1 MYSLKQE
8 LKLNNKER
16 SLLDGCASL
25 ARLVYNLRLSI
36 LTQSWQFEEIKA
48 SDSQQLA
55 DIQKIFTNQVKIKP
69 EYAWIKG
76 YPLAIY
82 PSALNNLGK
91 AIQGWRLGKSGLTR
105 FKFKKKGDSFTSKN
119 KSGVYPAKGE
129 AMMPF
134 TNRQVRLK
142 RKQST
147 IPGLEKFRL
156 KQPIAFVSY
165 SKTFTISRAAD
176 KGLVSW
182 NLPVDDKNLH
192 RVHQVQTVGVDLGV
206 KCFATLS
213 DGLFTIAPQILKISK
228 IKSIKNRWY
237 NRNQKSG
244 NRTQTIRASNNGWK
258 YYQKLP
264 IKPADIANLRRIL
277 GQKKITTDIISRK
290 YYQIRI
296 EDLNISGTIA
306 NQKLAID
313 LESLGIDEFRRIL
326 TYKVAFWG
334 TKVELVDRWSP
345 SSKTCSC
352 CGNIQQMPLK
362 EPVYSCDRCGV
373 SLNCNLNAA
382 IILENARQSI
392 VPEAS
397 AQLRP
402 ANNKMPSSLVEA
414 GSKRQFKPNA

>member
-55 DIQKIFTNQVKIKP
+55 DIQKVFTNQVKIKP

>member
-55 DIQKIFTNQVKIKP
+55 DIQKVFTNQVKIKP

-82 PSALNNLGK
+82 PSALKNLGK

-228 IKSIKNRWY
+228 IKPIKNRWY

>member
-1 MYSLKQE
+1 MYSLKRE

-55 DIQKIFTNQVKIKP
+55 ELQKVFTNQVKIKP
-69 EYAWIKG
+69 EYAWTKG

-82 PSALNNLGK
+82 SSALKNLGK
-91 AIQGWRLGKSGLTR
+91 AIQGWRLGKSGLNR
-105 FKFKKKGDSFTSKN
+105 FKCQKKGDSFTSKK

-142 RKQST
+142 GKQST
-147 IPGLEKFRL
+147 IPGWEKLRL
-156 KQPIAFVSY
+156 KQPI
-165 SKTFTISRAAD
+165 
-176 KGLVSW
+176 
-182 NLPVDDKNLH
+182 DDKKLH

-213 DGLFTIAPQILKISK
+213 DGSFMIAPQILKIPK
-228 IKSIKNRWY
+228 IKLSKDRWY

-244 NRTQTIRASNNGWK
+244 NRTQAIRASNNGWK
-258 YYQKLP
+258 YYQKVP
-264 IKPADIANLRRIL
+264 IKHADIANLRRNFE
-277 GQKKITTDIISRK
+277 QKKITTDISRK

-296 EDLNISGTIA
+296 EGLNISGTIA
-306 NQKLAID
+306 NQKLALD

-345 SSKTCSC
+345 LSKTCYC

-402 ANNKMPSSLVEA
+402 ADNKMPSSLLEA

>member
-55 DIQKIFTNQVKIKP
+55 DIQKVFTNQVKIKP

-82 PSALNNLGK
+82 PSALKNLGK

-228 IKSIKNRWY
+228 IKPIKNRWY

-362 EPVYSCDRCGV
+362 EPVYSCDRCGG

>member
-1 MYSLKQE
+1 MIVS
-8 LKLNNKER
+8 
-16 SLLDGCASL
+16 
-25 ARLVYNLRLSI
+25 
-36 LTQSWQFEEIKA
+36 
-48 SDSQQLA
+48 
-55 DIQKIFTNQVKIKP
+55 
-69 EYAWIKG
+69 
-76 YPLAIY
+76 
-82 PSALNNLGK
+82 
-91 AIQGWRLGKSGLTR
+91 
-105 FKFKKKGDSFTSKN
+105 
-119 KSGVYPAKGE
+119 PAK
-129 AMMPF
+129 
-134 TNRQVRLK
+134 NRQVRLK

-176 KGLVSW
+176 KGFVSW
-182 NLPVDDKNLH
+182 TLPVDKILQ

-213 DGLFTIAPQILKISK
+213 DGSFTIAPQILKISK
-228 IKSIKNRWY
+228 IKPIKNRWY

-313 LESLGIDEFRRIL
+313 L
-326 TYKVAFWG
+326 
-334 TKVELVDRWSP
+334 DRWSP

-352 CGNIQQMPLK
+352 CGNIQQMPLM

-373 SLNCNLNAA
+373 SLNSDLNAA
-382 IILENARQSI
+382 IIWENARQSI
-392 VPEAS
+392 LSEAS
-397 AQLRP
+397 AQLTP
-402 ANNKMPSSLVEA
+402 ADNTSGRHPCCKQEA
-414 GSKRQFKPNA
+414 NVNLSEKLDLGKFCVARLESRLLQWLL

>member
-1 MYSLKQE
+1 MIVS
-8 LKLNNKER
+8 
-16 SLLDGCASL
+16 
-25 ARLVYNLRLSI
+25 
-36 LTQSWQFEEIKA
+36 
-48 SDSQQLA
+48 
-55 DIQKIFTNQVKIKP
+55 
-69 EYAWIKG
+69 
-76 YPLAIY
+76 
-82 PSALNNLGK
+82 
-91 AIQGWRLGKSGLTR
+91 
-105 FKFKKKGDSFTSKN
+105 
-119 KSGVYPAKGE
+119 PAK
-129 AMMPF
+129 
-134 TNRQVRLK
+134 RQVRLK

-176 KGLVSW
+176 KGFVSW
-182 NLPVDDKNLH
+182 TLPVDKILQ

-213 DGLFTIAPQILKISK
+213 DGSFTIAPQILKISK
-228 IKSIKNRWY
+228 IKPIKNRWY

-313 LESLGIDEFRRIL
+313 RESLGIDEWSRIL

-334 TKVELVDRWSP
+334 TEVELVDRWSP

-352 CGNIQQMPLK
+352 CGNIQQMPLM

-373 SLNCNLNAA
+373 SLNSDLNAA
-382 IILENARQSI
+382 IIWENARQSI
-392 VPEAS
+392 LSEAS
-397 AQLRP
+397 AQLTP
-402 ANNKMPSSLVEA
+402 ADNTSGRHPCCKQEA
-414 GSKRQFKPNA
+414 NVNLSEKLDLGKFCVARLESRLLQWLL

>member
-1 MYSLKQE
+1 MYSLKRE

-25 ARLVYNLRLSI
+25 AKLVYNLRLSI
-36 LTQSWQFEEIKA
+36 LIQSCQFKEIKA
-48 SDSQQLA
+48 SDFQQLA
-55 DIQKIFTNQVKIKP
+55 DLQKVSTNQVKIKP
-69 EYAWIKG
+69 EYAWRKG
-76 YPLAIY
+76 YSLAIY
-82 PSALNNLGK
+82 SSALKNLGK

-105 FKFKKKGDSFTSKN
+105 LKCKKKGDSFTN
-119 KSGVYPAKGE
+119 KKKLGVYPAKGE
-129 AMMPF
+129 AIMPF

-142 RKQST
+142 GKQST
-147 IPGLEKFRL
+147 IPGAENLRL
-156 KQPIAFVSY
+156 KQPI
-165 SKTFTISRAAD
+165 
-176 KGLVSW
+176 
-182 NLPVDDKNLH
+182 DDKNLY

-206 KCFATLS
+206 KCLAALS
-213 DGLFTIAPQILKISK
+213 DSSIMIAPQILKISK
-228 IKSIKNRWY
+228 IKLNKDRRY
-237 NRNQKSG
+237 NRNQKLG
-244 NRTQTIRASNNGWK
+244 NRTQAIRASNNGCK
-258 YYQKLP
+258 YYQKVP
-264 IKPADIANLRRIL
+264 IKHADIANLRRIF
-277 GQKKITTDIISRK
+277 GQKTITTDIISRT

-296 EDLNISGTIA
+296 EDLNTSSTIA
-306 NQKLAID
+306 NQKLAIE

-345 SSKTCSC
+345 WSKTCYC

-382 IILENARQSI
+382 IILENACQSI
-392 VPEAS
+392 VPQAS

-402 ANNKMPSSLVEA
+402 ADNKMPSSLLEA

>member
-1 MYSLKQE
+1 
-8 LKLNNKER
+8 
-16 SLLDGCASL
+16 LLDGCASL

-55 DIQKIFTNQVKIKP
+55 DIQKVFTNQVKIKP

-82 PSALNNLGK
+82 PSALKNLGK

-228 IKSIKNRWY
+228 IKPIKNRWY

>member
-55 DIQKIFTNQVKIKP
+55 DIQKVFTNQVKIKP

-402 ANNKMPSSLVEA
+402 ANNKMPSSLLEA

>member
-1 MYSLKQE
+1 MYSLKRE
-8 LKLNNKER
+8 LKLNNQQR

-25 ARLVYNLRLSI
+25 ARLVDNLRLSI

-48 SDSQQLA
+48 SDSQQLVA
-55 DIQKIFTNQVKIKP
+55 LQKVFTNQVKIKH

-82 PSALNNLGK
+82 SSALNNLGK
-91 AIQGWRLGKSGLTR
+91 AIQGLRLGKSRLTR
-105 FKFKKKGDSFTSKN
+105 LKSKKKGDSFTSQK
-119 KSGVYPAKGE
+119 KLGVYPAKGE

-134 TNRQVRLK
+134 TNRQVPLK
-142 RKQST
+142 GKQST
-147 IPGLEKFRL
+147 IPGWENLRL
-156 KQPIAFVSY
+156 KQPI
-165 SKTFTISRAAD
+165 
-176 KGLVSW
+176 
-182 NLPVDDKNLH
+182 DDKNLH

-206 KCFATLS
+206 KCLATFS
-213 DGLFTIAPQILKISK
+213 DGLFTIAPQILKIPK
-228 IKSIKNRWY
+228 IKLSKDGWY

-258 YYQKLP
+258 YYQKVP
-264 IKPADIANLRRIL
+264 IKHADIANLRRNF
-277 GQKKITTDIISRK
+277 GQKIITTDISRK

-296 EDLNISGTIA
+296 EDLNISSTIA

-313 LESLGIDEFRRIL
+313 LESLGIDEFGRIL

-334 TKVELVDRWSP
+334 AKVELVDRWSP

-352 CGNIQQMPLK
+352 YGNIQPMPVK
-362 EPVYSCDRCGV
+362 EPIYSCDRCGV
-373 SLNCNLNAA
+373 SLNCNINAA

-397 AQLRP
+397 GELRP
-402 ANNKMPSSLVEA
+402 ADNKMPSSLLEA
-414 GSKRQFKPNA
+414 ESKRQFKPNA

>member
-1 MYSLKQE
+1 MYSLKRE

-55 DIQKIFTNQVKIKP
+55 EIQKVFSNQVKVKP

-82 PSALNNLGK
+82 SSALKNLGK

-105 FKFKKKGDSFTSKN
+105 FKYKNKGDSFTSK
-119 KSGVYPAKGE
+119 KESGVYPAKGE

-142 RKQST
+142 GKQST
-147 IPGLEKFRL
+147 IPGWENLRL
-156 KQPIAFVSY
+156 KQPI
-165 SKTFTISRAAD
+165 
-176 KGLVSW
+176 
-182 NLPVDDKNLH
+182 DDKILH
-192 RVHQVQTVGVDLGV
+192 RVHQVQTVGVDLGL
-206 KCFATLS
+206 KCFATFS
-213 DGLFTIAPQILKISK
+213 DGSFMIEPQILKIPK
-228 IKSIKNRWY
+228 IKLSKDRWY
-237 NRNQKSG
+237 NCNQKSA
-244 NRTQTIRASNNGWK
+244 NRSQAIRASNNGWK
-258 YYQKLP
+258 YYQKIP
-264 IKPADIANLRRIL
+264 IKHADIANLRRNF
-277 GQKKITTDIISRK
+277 GQKKISTDISRK

-313 LESLGIDEFRRIL
+313 LESLGTDEFRRIL
-326 TYKVAFWG
+326 SYKVAFWG

-362 EPVYSCDRCGV
+362 EPVSSCDRCGV

-392 VPEAS
+392 VPQAS
-397 AQLRP
+397 AELRP
-402 ANNKMPSSLVEA
+402 ADNKMPSSLLEA

>member
-55 DIQKIFTNQVKIKP
+55 DIQKVFTNQVKIKP

-228 IKSIKNRWY
+228 IKPIKNRWY

>member
-1 MYSLKQE
+1 MYSLKRE
-8 LKLNNKER
+8 LKLNNKEG

-36 LTQSWQFEEIKA
+36 LTHSWQFEVIKA

-55 DIQKIFTNQVKIKP
+55 ELQKVFTNQVKIKP
-69 EYAWIKG
+69 EYAWVKG

-82 PSALNNLGK
+82 SLALKNLGK
-91 AIQGWRLGKSGLTR
+91 AVQGWRLGKSGLTR
-105 FKFKKKGDSFTSKN
+105 FKCKKKGDSSTSK
-119 KSGVYPAKGE
+119 KKLGVYPAKGE

-142 RKQST
+142 GKQST
-147 IPGLEKFRL
+147 IPGLENLRL
-156 KQPIAFVSY
+156 KQPI
-165 SKTFTISRAAD
+165 
-176 KGLVSW
+176 
-182 NLPVDDKNLH
+182 DDKNLH

-206 KCFATLS
+206 KCLATLS
-213 DGLFTIAPQILKISK
+213 DGSFTIAPQILKIPK
-228 IKSIKNRWY
+228 IKLSKDRWH

-244 NRTQTIRASNNGWK
+244 NRTQAIRASNNGWK
-258 YYQKLP
+258 YYQKVP
-264 IKPADIANLRRIL
+264 IKHADIANLRRNF
-277 GQKKITTDIISRK
+277 GQKKITTDISRK

-345 SSKTCSC
+345 ASKTSFC

-362 EPVYSCDRCGV
+362 ELVYSCDRCGV

-397 AQLRP
+397 AELRS
-402 ANNKMPSSLVEA
+402 ADNKMPSSLLEA

>member
-1 MYSLKQE
+1 MYSLKRE

-36 LTQSWQFEEIKA
+36 LIQSWQFEEIKA

-55 DIQKIFTNQVKIKP
+55 ELQKVSTNQVKIKP

-82 PSALNNLGK
+82 SSGLKNLGK
-91 AIQGWRLGKSGLTR
+91 AIQGWRPGKSGLTR
-105 FKFKKKGDSFTSKN
+105 FKCKKKGDSFTSTK

-129 AMMPF
+129 ATMPF

-142 RKQST
+142 GKQST
-147 IPGLEKFRL
+147 IPGGENLRL
-156 KQPIAFVSY
+156 KQPI
-165 SKTFTISRAAD
+165 
-176 KGLVSW
+176 
-182 NLPVDDKNLH
+182 DDKNSH

-206 KCFATLS
+206 KCLAALS
-213 DGLFTIAPQILKISK
+213 DGSFMIAPQILKIPK
-228 IKSIKNRWY
+228 IKLSKNRWY
-237 NRNQKSG
+237 HRNQKSG
-244 NRTQTIRASNNGWK
+244 NRTQAIRADNNGWK
-258 YYQKLP
+258 YYKKVP
-264 IKPADIANLRRIL
+264 IKHADIANLRRFF
-277 GQKKITTDIISRK
+277 GQKTITTDIISRR

-306 NQKLAID
+306 NQKLAIA

-345 SSKTCSC
+345 LSKTCYC

-362 EPVYSCDRCGV
+362 ELVYSCDRCGV
-373 SLNCNLNAA
+373 SLNRDLNAA
-382 IILENARQSI
+382 IILENSPQSI

-397 AQLRP
+397 PQLRP
-402 ANNKMPSSLVEA
+402 ADNKMPSSLLEA

>member
-1 MYSLKQE
+1 MYSLKRE

-55 DIQKIFTNQVKIKP
+55 DIQKVFTNQVKIKP

-147 IPGLEKFRL
+147 IAGLEKFRL

-176 KGLVSW
+176 KGFVSW

-192 RVHQVQTVGVDLGV
+192 RVHQVQTVGVDFGV
-206 KCFATLS
+206 KCCATLS

-228 IKSIKNRWY
+228 IKPIKNRWY

-244 NRTQTIRASNNGWK
+244 NRTQAIRASNNGWK

-313 LESLGIDEFRRIL
+313 LETLGIDEFRRIL

-352 CGNIQQMPLK
+352 CGNIQRMPLK

-402 ANNKMPSSLVEA
+402 ADNKMPSSLVEA